1 MIPDNC
7 GKCNSSQFYI
17 EESRN
22 NVGLYCKKCGAWQ
35 KWLNK
40 DEVRLFNRNSNI
52 HAIVSE
58 ERTIPMSDK
67 VMEDIKSGKGL
78 SPLPSDND
86 SSAHPGVAMGQRTG
100 QEITHRIITYHYD
113 KKNANSKEDVYY
125 TKYDLNLDSIKSLDD
140 CKKILKLL
148 CDIVIKPTQ
157 NGVTYV
163 NNDVE
168 KYFNERRIY

>member
-7 GKCNSSQFYI
+7 RKCNSSQFYI

-40 DEVRLFNRNSNI
+40 DEVRLFEKGI
-52 HAIVSE
+52 
-58 ERTIPMSDK
+58 IPRSDK

-78 SPLPSDND
+78 SPLPSNND
-86 SSAHPGVAMGQRTG
+86 FSVQSEVAMGQRTG

-125 TKYDLNLDSIKSLDD
+125 TEYDLNLDSIKSLED

-148 CDIVIKPTQ
+148 CSMVMKPIR
-157 NGVTYV
+157 NGVAYGD
-163 NNDVE
+163 DVE
-168 KYFNERRIY
+168 KYFNKRRIY

>member
-7 GKCNSSQFYI
+7 RKCNSSQFYI

-86 SSAHPGVAMGQRTG
+86 SSAQSENATEQILEKR
-100 QEITHRIITYHYD
+100 ITHEIFVYHDD
-113 KKNANSKEDVYY
+113 KKDSDSKEKDYY
-125 TKYDLNLDSIKSLDD
+125 TEYDLNLDSIKSLED

-148 CDIVIKPTQ
+148 CSMVMKPIR
-157 NGVTYV
+157 NGVAYGD
-163 NNDVE
+163 DVE
-168 KYFNERRIY
+168 KYFNKRRIY